1 MSVMSF
7 REKQQVVM
15 SRAKAMLARPALK
28 RESQVALLLAAALAL
43 SGCGTSHMGDLF
55 KDQPQPQ
62 QPAKPAPDNG
72 APGQ

>member
-1 MSVMSF
+1 
-7 REKQQVVM
+7 M

-28 RESQVALLLAAALAL
+28 REGHMALILAVGLAL
-43 SGCGTSHMGDLF
+43 SGCGASHMGDLF

-62 QPAKPAPDNG
+62 QPAKPAPDNTG